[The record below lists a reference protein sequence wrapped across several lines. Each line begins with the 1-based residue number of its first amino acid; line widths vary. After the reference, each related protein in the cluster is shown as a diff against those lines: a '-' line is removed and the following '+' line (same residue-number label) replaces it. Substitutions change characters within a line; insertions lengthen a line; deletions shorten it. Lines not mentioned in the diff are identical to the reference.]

1 MVGTRDKLVEE
12 GLSKNDS
19 RYLVC
24 SVVSKRAKQI
34 GRHKDSQGVAWAINQ
49 ALRELNDGKIN
60 YDLPVLEKLQAKKSR
75 ANKASR

>member
-24 SVVSKRAKQI
+24 TVVSKRAKQL
-34 GRHKDSQGVAWAINQ
+34 GRHKDSQGVAWSINQ

-60 YDLPVLEKLQAKKSR
+60 YDAPEFEKPQAKKSR
-75 ANKASR
+75 ASKTSR